1 MPQKSLL
8 DPASV
13 RECSRHV
20 VHLIFNACVGVW
32 LVVKDDCGQHFT
44 LKFLEDLLQGLKKH
58 ATSSKKCPL
67 LLVAFLFLVV
77 MPGATSSDAPRY
89 QLHVQDLS

>member
-58 ATSSKKCPL
+58 ATSSFL
-67 LLVAFLFLVV
+67 LLVV
-77 MPGATSSDAPRY
+77 MPFAPSS
-89 QLHVQDLS
+89 VSCS